1 MNKAYYIGQRI
12 RKTEQGSFIQTISR
26 LTVFTVAIGVA
37 VMLITYAIL
46 GGFKQTIKD
55 KLFSFDSH
63 IQLKKF
69 ELTDAFITSPIEKD
83 SIFYQELK
91 SHPEITSVNTYG
103 LSAGIL
109 QKDQEVGG
117 IVFKGV
123 NEDFNFEIFGR
134 NIVGGKG
141 LDFTDKKQV
150 LLSNRIAKKFDLN
163 LGDQFVVHFFN
174 GNRPKPRKFIVQGI
188 FETGLEEIDS
198 HFILGDMAMLR
209 NVSRWKESEIGGYEI
224 FLNDPYQ
231 ATNII
236 EQIEFSN
243 SNFFDTE
250 AVLIT
255 EKYQYLFQWLEMID
269 QNAIVMVLII
279 FVIVFFN
286 LLSTMY
292 ILVIDRTSTIGVL
305 KAMGGTNSFLAK
317 VFWYSSIQL
326 VIKGVFWGNIIAIT
340 FCLLQLYL
348 KFIPLDPEN
357 YYMDAVPILWEWP
370 TWAIINIGTLLIV
383 ALIVIIPIA
392 TTIKMKPVEAI
403 KFS

>member
-12 RKTEQGSFIQTISR
+12 RKAKQGSFIQTISR

-37 VMLITYAIL
+37 VMIITYTIL
-46 GGFKQTIKD
+46 GGFKETIKD

-69 ELTDAFITSPIEKD
+69 ELTDAFITSPMLKD
-83 SIFYQELK
+83 SIYYEELK
-91 SHPEITSVNTYG
+91 TNPSITSVNTYG

-109 QKDQEVGG
+109 QKDHEVGG

-123 NEDFNFEIFGR
+123 NKDFNFNVFGQ
-134 NIVGGKG
+134 NIISGEA
-141 LDFTDKKQV
+141 LDFEDKKQV
-150 LLSNRIAKKFDLN
+150 LVSNRIAKKFDLKVGN
-163 LGDQFVVHFFN
+163 KFKVHFFN
-174 GNRPKPRKFIVQGI
+174 GNRPKPRLFIVQGI
-188 FETGLEEIDS
+188 FETGLEEIDD
-198 HFILGDMAMLR
+198 HFLLGDMTMLR
-209 NVSRWKESEIGGYEI
+209 NVSNWSNKEIGGYEI
-224 FLNDPYQ
+224 FLTDPFKAKEVVEEIQ
-231 ATNII
+231 
-236 EQIEFSN
+236 FSS
-243 SNFFDTE
+243 SNFYDTE

-292 ILVIDRTSTIGVL
+292 ILVTDRTSTIGLL
-305 KAMGGTNSFLAK
+305 KAMGGTNVFLAK

-326 VIKGVFWGNIIAIT
+326 VLKGIFWGNFIAVV
-340 FCLLQLYL
+340 FCLLQLYF
-348 KFIPLDPEN
+348 KIIPLDPEN
-357 YYMDAVPILWEWP
+357 YYMDAVPILWQWS
-370 TWAIINIGTLLIV
+370 TWVYINVGTLLLVGVI
-383 ALIVIIPIA
+383 IIIPIS

-403 KFS
+403 RFS

>member
-26 LTVFTVAIGVA
+26 LTVFTIAIGVA
-37 VMLITYAIL
+37 VMIVTYTIL

-83 SIFYQELK
+83 SSFYQELK
-91 SHPEITSVNTYG
+91 EHPSISSVNTYG

-134 NIVGGKG
+134 NIICGKG

-150 LLSNRIAKKFDLN
+150 LLSSRVANKFDIN
-163 LGDQFVVHFFN
+163 LGDQFIVHFFN
-174 GNRPKPRKFIVQGI
+174 GNRPKPRRFVLQGI

-198 HFILGDMAMLR
+198 HFILGDMTILR
-209 NVSRWKESEIGGYEI
+209 NVSQWKETEIGGYEL
-224 FLNDPYQ
+224 FLKNPLQ
-231 ATNII
+231 AESII
-236 EQIEFSN
+236 EEIEFSN

-269 QNAIVMVLII
+269 QNAIIMVVII

-292 ILVIDRTSTIGVL
+292 ILIVDRTSTIGVL
-305 KAMGGTNSFLAK
+305 KAMGGANFFLIK
-317 VFWYSSIQL
+317 IFWYSSIQL
-326 VIKGVFWGNIIAIT
+326 AIKGLFWGNAIAIT
-340 FCLLQLYL
+340 FSLLQLHF
-348 KFIPLDPEN
+348 KIIPLDPEN
-357 YYMDAVPILWEWP
+357 YYMDAVPILWRWS
-370 TWAIINIGTLLIV
+370 TWAIINLGTLLLVAIV
-383 ALIVIIPIA
+383 VVIPIA

>member
-1 MNKAYYIGQRI
+1 VSIGI
-12 RKTEQGSFIQTISR
+12 
-26 LTVFTVAIGVA
+26 AI
-37 VMLITYAIL
+37 MIITYAIL

-83 SIFYQELK
+83 TLFYDELK
-91 SHPEITSVNTYG
+91 NHPEITSVNTYG

-123 NEDFNFEIFGR
+123 NEDFNFDIFGR
-134 NIVGGKG
+134 NLLNGAAI
-141 LDFTDKKQV
+141 DFEDHSQV
-150 LLSNRIAKKFDLN
+150 LLSDRIAKKFDLN
-163 LGDQFVVHFFN
+163 LGDKFIIHFFS
-174 GNRPKPRKFIVQGI
+174 GNRPKPRKFTVQGI
-188 FETGLEEIDS
+188 FETGLEEIDK
-198 HFILGDMAMLR
+198 HFILGDIAMLK
-209 NVSRWKESEIGGYEI
+209 NVSNWQENEIGGYEI
-224 FLNDPYQ
+224 FLTDPFKALQ
-231 ATNII
+231 VV
-236 EQIEFSN
+236 EDIEFS
-243 SNFFDTE
+243 SSSFFDTE

-269 QNAIVMVLII
+269 QNAIVMVIII

-292 ILVIDRTSTIGVL
+292 ILVTDRTSTIGVL
-305 KAMGGTNSFLAK
+305 KAMGSTNSLLLK

-326 VIKGVFWGNIIAIT
+326 VLKGIVWGNLIAIV
-340 FCLLQLYL
+340 FCLLQMHF

-357 YYMDAVPILWEWP
+357 YYMNAVPILWEWN
-370 TWAIINIGTLLIV
+370 TWLVINLGTLLTV
-383 ALIVIIPIA
+383 GLVVIIPIS

>member
-1 MNKAYYIGQRI
+1 M
-12 RKTEQGSFIQTISR
+12 
-26 LTVFTVAIGVA
+26 
-37 VMLITYAIL
+37 MITYAIL

-69 ELTDAFITSPIEKD
+69 ELTDAFITSPIQHD
-83 SIFYQELK
+83 SVFYEELK
-91 SHPEITSVNTYG
+91 NHKAIISVNTYG

-109 QKDQEVGG
+109 QKEQEVGG

-123 NEDFNFEIFGR
+123 NEDFNFDVFSLNLTAGQ
-134 NIVGGKG
+134 G
-141 LDFTDKKQV
+141 LDFADKRQV
-150 LLSNRIAKKFDLN
+150 MLSARIAKKFDLSI
-163 LGDQFVVHFFN
+163 GDKLTVYFFN
-174 GNRPKPRKFIVQGI
+174 GNRPKPRNFIVQGI

-209 NVSRWKESEIGGYEI
+209 NVSRWNDEEIGGYEI
-224 FLNDPYQ
+224 FLKDPYQ
-231 ATNII
+231 AK
-236 EQIEFSN
+236 EVVEEIEFSS

-269 QNAIVMVLII
+269 QNAIVMVVII

-305 KAMGGTNSFLAK
+305 KAMGGTNGFLVK

-326 VIKGVFWGNIIAIT
+326 VIKGVIWGNVLAIT
-340 FCLLQLYL
+340 FCLLQLYF

-357 YYMDAVPILWEWP
+357 YYMSAVPILWDWT
-370 TWAIINIGTLLIV
+370 TWVAINVGTLLV
-383 ALIVIIPIA
+383 VGLVVIIPIS

-403 KFS
+403 RFD

>member
-12 RKTEQGSFIQTISR
+12 RKSGQGSFIQTISS
-26 LTVFTVAIGVA
+26 LTVFTVAVGVA
-37 VMLITYAIL
+37 VMIITYAIL

-69 ELTDAFITSPIEKD
+69 ELTDAFITSPIVKD
-83 SIFYQELK
+83 SVFYDELK
-91 SHPEITSVNTYG
+91 NHPDISSVNTYG

-109 QKDQEVGG
+109 QKNEEVGG

-123 NEDFNFEIFGR
+123 NKDFNFDIFGR
-134 NIVGGKG
+134 NLILGNE
-141 LDFTDKKQV
+141 LDFSNKMQV
-150 LLSNRIAKKFDLN
+150 LLSKRIANKFDLE
-163 LGDQFVVHFFN
+163 LGDKFTVFFFS
-174 GNRPKPRKFIVQGI
+174 GNRPKPRKFTVQGI
-188 FETGLEEIDS
+188 FETGLEEIDD
-198 HFILGDMAMLR
+198 HFLLGDIKMLR
-209 NVSRWKESEIGGYEI
+209 NVSKWNDNEIGGYEI
-224 FLNDPYQ
+224 FLDDPFS
-231 ATNII
+231 ALNVVD
-236 EQIEFSN
+236 EIEFS
-243 SNFFDTE
+243 STNFFDTE

-255 EKYQYLFQWLEMID
+255 DKYQYLFQWLEMID

-305 KAMGGTNSFLAK
+305 KAMGGTNGFLAK

-326 VIKGVFWGNIIAIT
+326 VIKGVLWGNVIAIA
-340 FCLLQLYL
+340 FCLVQLNF

-357 YYMDAVPILWEWP
+357 YYMDAVPILWEWSN
-370 TWAIINIGTLLIV
+370 W
-383 ALIVIIPIA
+383 ALINFCTLFIVGIIVMIPIA
-392 TTIKMKPVEAI
+392 TTIKMKPVKAI